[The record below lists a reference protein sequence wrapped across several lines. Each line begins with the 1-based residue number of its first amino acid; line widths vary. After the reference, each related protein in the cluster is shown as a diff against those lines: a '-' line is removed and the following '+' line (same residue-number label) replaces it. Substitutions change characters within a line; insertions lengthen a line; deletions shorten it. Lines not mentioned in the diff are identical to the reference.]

1 MEKDLTKGKPLSL
14 IIALSIPQILSAVLQ
29 LMYNTVDAI
38 IVGNYVGEAGLAGV
52 GISMPITFF
61 LSSIIIGLTA
71 GLSVIVG
78 QYYGAKEYPRLRI
91 TVGSSIVALSVAAIA
106 ISILG
111 VFFTDNIL
119 RIINTPPE
127 VFPHA
132 SAYLKIYFTGT
143 IFTILYNIYSGI
155 LRALGDAKSPLIFLA
170 IAAGLNV
177 ILDLVFIIYFKME
190 TGGAALATIISQG
203 VSSLF
208 CIIYIKKKI
217 PLVYLKPKEYKFHKE
232 NFRLVLKYG
241 LPSAIQMSVIALG
254 NMTIQNLV
262 NSYGVSSIAGYS
274 SAIRIDS
281 YIIMPYMNVGVAL
294 SNFTGQ
300 NVGAGLFDRV
310 EEGLKSAF
318 KLLIVISIITLPIVI
333 LFAENLVGIFL
344 DNPLGES
351 VRVGSTMLRNLV
363 PFYIFLGLLNNTSG
377 LLRGSG
383 DNVFSMFGAFVSI
396 IVRIVLAY
404 SLNSILGISSVW
416 YGAAIGWIVAF
427 IFVYLRVK
435 SGKWKE
441 KGVRT

>member
-111 VFFTDNIL
+111 VFFTDYIL

-208 CIIYIKKKI
+208 CIIYIKRKI
-217 PLVYLKPKEYKFHKE
+217 PLVYLKAKEYKFHKE

>member
-241 LPSAIQMSVIALG
+241 LPSAIQMSIIALG

-318 KLLIVISIITLPIVI
+318 KLLVVISIITLPIVI

-383 DNVFSMFGAFVSI
+383 DNVFSMFGSFISI